1 MHLHHGRF
9 IPLLCRL
16 VMVTSTSTTFAHTIN
31 LPEDLVAA
39 TEELQTVASGITF
52 GEGPAIDSE
61 GNLFFSDRDPSRIW
75 KVPAGGIPAVFRTN
89 ANSANG
95 MVFDDQDRLIVCE
108 KNGLSR
114 TEKDSTI
121 TRLFTADTLGNEGPN
136 DLTLTSDGSVFFT
149 SSEWNGAGK
158 AYFWNAATSECKTI
172 LAYSYPPLNYPNGIE
187 YIEEQK
193 LLYINITRKDSVLK
207 FHVNDDMSITPLG
220 GFCKTSSPDGLAID
234 SKGNLWIANTG
245 SSMITVFDSTGQKL
259 GDITIDGQTGVQ
271 NMAFG
276 GPDRTTLYIT
286 GKTVIFSLQTL
297 VSGRSTT
304 GKTGIL
310 PRHSQRPQQIS
321 TRQKPPSAFAEG
333 FWTLDGRLLRGYG
346 LSSHIPLCR
355 QRAFILNLSGQP
367 VR

>member
-9 IPLLCRL
+9 ISLLSRL
-16 VMVTSTSTTFAHTIN
+16 IMVTSTSAAFAHTIN

-39 TEELQTVASGITF
+39 TEELQTVATGITF
-52 GEGPAIDSE
+52 GEGPAVDSE
-61 GNLFFSDRDPSRIW
+61 GNLFFSDREPSRIW
-75 KVPAGGIPAVFRTN
+75 KVPAGGTAAVFRN
-89 ANSANG
+89 DANSANG

-108 KNGLSR
+108 KNGLTR

-121 TRLFTADTLGNEGPN
+121 SRLFTADTLGNEGPN
-136 DLTLTSDGSVFFT
+136 DLTLTSNGSVFFT
-149 SSEWNGAGK
+149 SSEWNGEGK
-158 AYFWNAATSECKTI
+158 AYFWNTATGECKTI

-187 YIEEQK
+187 YIEEQQ
-193 LLYINITRKDSVLK
+193 LLYINITRKDSILK

-220 GFCKTSSPDGLAID
+220 GFCKTSTPDGLAID
-234 SKGNLWIANTG
+234 TKGNLWVANTG
-245 SSMITVFDSTGQKL
+245 SSMISVFDSTGQKL

-310 PRHSQRPQQIS
+310 PRYSQQPRQVSPREKPSS
-321 TRQKPPSAFAEG
+321 TFTG
-333 FWTLDGRLLRGYG
+333 GIWTLDGRLLRGHNF
-346 LSSHIPLCR
+346 SSRTPLCR
-355 QRAFILNLSGQP
+355 KQAFILNIAGQP